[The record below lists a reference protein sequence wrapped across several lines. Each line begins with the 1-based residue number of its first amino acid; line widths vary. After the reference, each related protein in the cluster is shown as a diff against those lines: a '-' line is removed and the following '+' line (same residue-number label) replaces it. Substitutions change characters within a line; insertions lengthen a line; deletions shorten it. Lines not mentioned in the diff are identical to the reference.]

1 MYRYLHRI
9 SLEDLIEELEAVL
22 ADVVIQRMCVV
33 ANVTDVCERGVIA
46 RASERRHSTQT
57 AHDDHVTSSHV
68 NAIHV
73 VT

>member
-9 SLEDLIEELEAVL
+9 SLEDLIEELEAVF
-22 ADVVIQRMCVV
+22 ADVVIERVRVV

-46 RASERRHSTQT
+46 RASERRHSAQP
-57 AHDDHVTSSHV
+57 AHDDHVTSSNM
-68 NAIHV
+68 NAI